1 MPCFN
6 DLEQYLSD
14 VESSGPIKEF
24 EVVCDK
30 TNNTEQSI
38 AEGRLNVDLVFH
50 GSLAQHVR
58 DSLERAAADKPDEC
72 NRT

>member
-6 DLEQYLSD
+6 DLEQYLAD
-14 VESSGPIKEF
+14 VKDSGLIEEF
-24 EVVCDK
+24 DVSCND
-30 TNNTEQSI
+30 TNNTEQNI
-38 AEGRLNVDLVFH
+38 KQDRLNVDLVFH

-58 DSLERAAADKPDEC
+58 DSLERAAADER